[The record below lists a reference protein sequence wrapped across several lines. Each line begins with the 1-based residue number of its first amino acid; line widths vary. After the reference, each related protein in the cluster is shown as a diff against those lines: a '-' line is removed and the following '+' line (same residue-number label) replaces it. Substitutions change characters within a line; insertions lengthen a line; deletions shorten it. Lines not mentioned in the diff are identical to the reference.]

1 MTRPAKVMPFPAHET
16 PAPDRVML
24 ADGAVAELGA
34 GETPQTLRLFAK
46 EGQLLFEYD
55 ARSGK
60 ARATVEKG
68 DLELASSAGDL
79 VLRAAQTLRLEGEA
93 VALAGR
99 TGVHLAAGEGA
110 GTNRS
115 GISLGGDALELASAR
130 LGVTAGQ
137 GELRIAET
145 RFLGERLRGWVGDAR
160 LTLGRLETVA
170 KTMVQTAQD
179 LYRRVEGLSE
189 LKAGRVR
196 ALVKG
201 TWHTR
206 SRNTVMTAEQDVSID
221 GEKIHLG

>member
-1 MTRPAKVMPFPAHET
+1 MTRPAEVMPFPAPEP
-16 PAPDRVML
+16 PASARVAL

-34 GETPQTLRLFAK
+34 GRAPQTLRLFAK

-55 ARSGK
+55 ARTGK
-60 ARATVEKG
+60 ARATVERG
-68 DLELASSAGDL
+68 DLELASDAGDV
-79 VLRAAQTLRLEGEA
+79 VLRAGRTLRLEGEA

-99 TGVHLAAGEGA
+99 SGVHLTAGAGA

-115 GISLGGDALELASAR
+115 VLSLGRDALELASAR

-137 GELRIAET
+137 AELRIAET

-160 LTLGRLETVA
+160 LTLGRLETMATTVLQKA
-170 KTMVQTAQD
+170 RD
-179 LYRRVEGLSE
+179 LYRSVEGLSE

-196 ALVKG
+196 TLVRG
-201 TWHTR
+201 TWHAR
-206 SRNTVMTAEQDVSID
+206 SRNTVLFAEQDVSID